1 MRIARHAAKLVPG
14 QVKEQ
19 YKSRKGRLVIR
30 RAEPK
35 AMSLPAT
42 GADWTK
48 RYQKTLK
55 RFGAKRSGLGFS
67 PCRYQGTGFSRA
79 VTAVTDWALAPA
91 KLLR

>member
-48 RYQKTLK
+48 TGK

>member
-30 RAEPK
+30 RTEPK

-48 RYQKTLK
+48 R
-55 RFGAKRSGLGFS
+55 
-67 PCRYQGTGFSRA
+67 
-79 VTAVTDWALAPA
+79 
-91 KLLR
+91 